1 MKPIC
6 LWARKI
12 TIEKVITLFQV
23 LLSSFIFLTFKDVLN
38 AKLLLRDKRLILR
51 DVQTLLI
58 TGSLNSNSGN
68 LQT

>member
-23 LLSSFIFLTFKDVLN
+23 LLSSFIFLTFKNVLN
-38 AKLLLRDKRLILR
+38 AKLLLRDKRLILH

>member
-38 AKLLLRDKRLILR
+38 AKLLLRDKRLILH